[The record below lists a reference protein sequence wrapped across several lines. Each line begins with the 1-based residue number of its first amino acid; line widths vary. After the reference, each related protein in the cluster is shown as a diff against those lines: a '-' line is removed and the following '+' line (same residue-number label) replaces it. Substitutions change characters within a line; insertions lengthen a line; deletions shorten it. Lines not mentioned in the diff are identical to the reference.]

1 MTRGESP
8 MRIVDL
14 AVALIVLIASAGV
27 ILMATAI
34 IRKE

>member
-27 ILMATAI
+27 ILMATTI